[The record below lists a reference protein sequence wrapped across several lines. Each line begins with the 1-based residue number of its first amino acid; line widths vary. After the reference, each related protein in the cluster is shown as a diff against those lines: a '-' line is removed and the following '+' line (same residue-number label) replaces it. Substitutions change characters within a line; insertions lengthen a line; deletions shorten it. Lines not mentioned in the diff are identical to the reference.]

1 MNPIFMRNLSAVSLR
16 DPPLSVLLESCPAS
30 PDFQIIRARSGSAVP
45 ALRRSGRLFPL
56 HSTFDPEKEGSRF
69 RAEHASAGFCVF
81 LGLGAGF
88 HIRPFARD
96 PEVAGIFVVEHD
108 PCLLRATLESV
119 DFSSLLSDERFHII
133 LDPAPGVI
141 EQTLLREYL
150 PAVMGNMA
158 CVPLRSRVGLDGDF
172 FSEILEEIER
182 AASRLR
188 ADYATQARFGK
199 RWFTNVLFN
208 LPLAEKTGEIPETA
222 HAVLVI
228 GAGPSLDIHAE
239 SINENRKG
247 RFLVSTD
254 TALPAL
260 LARGIR
266 PDLAVSID
274 CQHYGYLHTLAPEAV
289 PGSVQGIP
297 FLLDLAS
304 PPSLVRHARVSGFFA
319 SGHPFCQYIR
329 RYWKPFPS
337 LDTSGGNVSHAAV
350 SLARTLGSKEILL
363 YGMDFSYP
371 NGKAYARGTY
381 LSHLFVSH
389 SSRLS
394 PLDSSFFSLIF
405 GKGDIQS
412 ERMTDGWRYTT
423 PLLLSYRKSMERLLN
438 SFIASVSCFKG
449 RGLPLRLSKGIPT
462 QVSTLSGHG
471 PTDTV
476 PSPPKGMS
484 WKLFLEDYG
493 RKIEELPEPSNPL
506 AFYLRSLSLP
516 QRETWVTLLP
526 LVPCIERETGGLTDR
541 RRLLTDARDWAL
553 SRVRRTL
560 LFRP

>member
-1 MNPIFMRNLSAVSLR
+1 MNSFLARNLSAVSLR
-16 DPPLSVLLESCPAS
+16 DPSLSVLLESFPAS

-69 RAEHASAGFCVF
+69 RAEHASAGFCIF

-96 PEVAGIFVVEHD
+96 PEVSGIFVAEHD
-108 PCLLRATLESV
+108 PRLLRATLEAV
-119 DFSSLLSDERFHII
+119 DLSSLLADERFHII
-133 LDPAPGVI
+133 LDPSPGVM
-141 EQTLLREYL
+141 EEMLLREYL
-150 PAVMGNMA
+150 PAVMGNLA
-158 CVPLRSRVGLDGDF
+158 CIPLRSRVGLDPDF
-172 FSEILEEIER
+172 FSGISGEIEK

-188 ADYATQARFGK
+188 ADYAAQARFGK

-208 LPLAEKTGEIPETA
+208 LPLAEETGEIPGTEQ
-222 HAVLVI
+222 AVLVI
-228 GAGPSLDIHAE
+228 GAGPSLDIHAG
-239 SINENRKG
+239 SINENRSG
-247 RFLVSTD
+247 RLLVSTD

-304 PPSLVRHARVSGFFA
+304 PPSLARRARVHAFFA

-329 RYWKPFPS
+329 RNWKPFLS

-350 SLARTLGSKEILL
+350 SFARTIGAKEIFL

-371 NGKAYARGTY
+371 DGKAYARGTY
-381 LSHLFVSH
+381 LSHLFGSH
-389 SSRLS
+389 SCRLS
-394 PLDSSFFSLIF
+394 PLDSAFFSLIF
-405 GKGDIQS
+405 GKGDVQI
-412 ERMTDGWRYTT
+412 EKMTDGWRYTT
-423 PLLLSYRKSMERLLN
+423 PLLLSYRESMERLLN
-438 SFIASVSCFKG
+438 GFTAAVSCFEG
-449 RGLPLRLSKGIPT
+449 RGLPLRLRKEIPA
-462 QVSTLSGHG
+462 QDPVLSVYG
-471 PTDTV
+471 PTDTAS
-476 PSPPKGMS
+476 SPPKPVT
-484 WKLFLEDYG
+484 WELFLKGYS
-493 RKIEELPEPSNPL
+493 RNIEELPEPSNPL
-506 AFYLRSLSLP
+506 TVYLRSLSLP
-516 QRETWVTLLP
+516 QRETWITLLP
-526 LVPCIERETGGLTDR
+526 LVPCIEKAIGGLSER
-541 RRLLTDARDWAL
+541 RRLLADAREWAL

-560 LFRP
+560 RFRP